1 MTNLI
6 LRECGFHALKVAFVQ
21 HLIDN
26 RGICLTYF
34 MILLS
39 LLFPCDFF
47 LWFLQTMQKKTYAH
61 LKT

>member
-39 LLFPCDFF
+39 LFF
-47 LWFLQTMQKKTYAH
+47 LVTSFSKLTH
-61 LKT
+61 I